1 MLILSRRLG
10 EKIDVP
16 ECGLSVAVV
25 GIQGNRVRLGIS
37 APPEV
42 AVLREEISHSI
53 EPNGEGDVPLD
64 RDPWDAMVAEV
75 SDAAYRIALRQ
86 CPAGSWMSLE
96 IEVSRAVNTAVR
108 RWKQKLAPPKTAT
121 RIRATP
127 AKPVRVP
134 R

>member
-10 EKIDVP
+10 EKIVVP

-53 EPNGEGDVPLD
+53 EPEGTGNLPLD
-64 RDPWDAMVAEV
+64 GDPWSAMVADV

-86 CPAGSWMSLE
+86 RPAGSWMNLQ
-96 IEVSRAVNTAVR
+96 IEVSRAVNKAVR
-108 RWKQKLAPPKTAT
+108 QWQQKLAPPKAT
-121 RIRATP
+121 SRKLAKP
-127 AKPVRVP
+127 AKPRVP